1 LLKSKSFHRNGV
13 LYKVYDV
20 AWLQHVSLS
29 VFAERM
35 SVVLLHKSVQKVS
48 AHVPQPVQGQAD
60 TMKYMLVF

>member
-1 LLKSKSFHRNGV
+1 M
-13 LYKVYDV
+13 
-20 AWLQHVSLS
+20 SLS